1 MDPSEQPVMS
11 AAQRRKQRRLR
22 SWWRHEQQSI
32 AAALATSLHH
42 SSRGQRKARAGEEES
57 ETKYTAKFRT
67 TPPPQPV
74 LFSLY
79 DEEPGGRR
87 PASLAEPP
95 RPQERVQRHT
105 VEHITDLVRVAPM
118 VQILDAPV
126 PQMVDKL
133 HDVLQ
138 FFDRLSAVPEAVI
151 EVPKIYTEDVPMRA
165 ALRATQLAEQLAEV
179 PTIISFSL
187 GSLLQSLLEYKQR
200 TEEQSVDIP
209 AVGGSGTGGG
219 LSGFLPGQSYSMTAE
234 QIVDNPVPRRGF
246 DEGLQGFPPGQSSAT
261 SSEPTVD
268 IPVPH
273 GGRHDLS
280 PSSADFSNPPD
291 TANQGV
297 FRTFPRFKKSAKIPR
312 TQ

>member
-1 MDPSEQPVMS
+1 MTG

-32 AAALATSLHH
+32 AAALATFQHH
-42 SSRGQRKARAGEEES
+42 SSRGQKTARAGEDES

-126 PQMVDKL
+126 PQTVDKL

-138 FFDRLSAVPEAVI
+138 FFDRLSFVPEPVI

-165 ALRATQLAEQLAEV
+165 VLRATQLVEQLVEV

-187 GSLLQSLLEYKQR
+187 GSFLHSLLEYKQR
-200 TEEQSVDIP
+200 TVEQNVDIP

-261 SSEPTVD
+261 SSEQTVD

-297 FRTFPRFKKSAKIPR
+297 FRTFPRLKKSAKIPR

>member
-1 MDPSEQPVMS
+1 MAAEAAPSAFVVQTRTADGGCGPGHVVAPLLTRTE
-11 AAQRRKQRRLR
+11 
-22 SWWRHEQQSI
+22 E
-32 AAALATSLHH
+32 
-42 SSRGQRKARAGEEES
+42 GQAGEEES

-74 LFSLY
+74 LFSLC

-126 PQMVDKL
+126 PQTVDKL

-138 FFDRLSAVPEAVI
+138 FFDRLSSVPEPVI

-165 ALRATQLAEQLAEV
+165 VLRATQLAEQLVEV
-179 PTIISFSL
+179 PTIISFPMIA
-187 GSLLQSLLEYKQR
+187 LLHALLAQR
-200 TEEQSVDIP
+200 TVEQNVDIP
-209 AVGGSGTGGG
+209 AVGGGGTGAG
-219 LSGFLPGQSYSMTAE
+219 LPGFLPGQNYSMTAE

-246 DEGLQGFPPGQSSAT
+246 DEGLQGFPPGQSSAA
-261 SSEPTVD
+261 SSEQTVH

-291 TANQGV
+291 TANQWV
-297 FRTFPRFKKSAKIPR
+297 FRTFPRLKKSAKVTSHSSQR
-312 TQ
+312 VLRSASSS